1 MEKPSF
7 PPLLTAGFHDMD
19 SDGIKSL
26 CVDTFPKSVRRSM
39 LYCNFIQLI
48 EQFKLVN
55 QQCLYFSEVWID
67 GSFTTEKPEPD
78 DIDILVVVD
87 YLALNSLP
95 NTLMPLVSSL
105 LNRDFIKENY
115 SIDVLLL
122 PENHPEIDYSE
133 RRSYWRGWFGFD
145 RKENPKG
152 LVRVML

>member
-1 MEKPSF
+1 MTVS
-7 PPLLTAGFHDMD
+7 
-19 SDGIKSL
+19 
-26 CVDTFPKSVRRSM
+26 
-39 LYCNFIQLI
+39 Q
-48 EQFKLVN
+48 
-55 QQCLYFSEVWID
+55 
-67 GSFTTEKPEPD
+67 KPEPD

-115 SIDVLLL
+115 SIDVLLYL
-122 PENHPEIDYSE
+122 KIDPEIDYSE

-145 RKENPKG
+145 GKENAKG